1 MPSVFL
7 SYSSKDTAL
16 AKSLVTLLRT
26 YGDAVFFSDDSIEE
40 GEDDWKTIIRA
51 LEGADIVLLA
61 ATHNACMSPG
71 VRREM
76 IEAQRRGKK
85 VIPLLSGVTPEELK
99 KRLGD
104 VLQVKQAVPID
115 DPVKWAAFL
124 QRFGKKTS
132 NGNLL
137 AGAILGALAVVILAA
152 IFAPKKK

>member
-1 MPSVFL
+1 MFSH
-7 SYSSKDTAL
+7 KA
-16 AKSLVTLLRT
+16 RT

-76 IEAQRRGKK
+76 IEAQKRGKK
-85 VIPLLSGVTPEELK
+85 VIPLLRGVTPEELK
-99 KRLGD
+99 ERLGD

-124 QRFGKKTS
+124 RRFGGKTS
-132 NGNLL
+132 NGNLI
-137 AGAILGALAVVILAA
+137 AGAILGALAGVILAA